1 MRRPS
6 KQLELPRPPTWGGTR
21 LGAGRKL
28 VAPRPSPSHDVRE
41 PHEAR
46 CPVLVTLRA
55 HATIPSLR
63 SERIF
68 PAIRRAISA
77 SMLLWFR
84 VTHFSVQRDHIH
96 LIVEGDDSRA
106 LVTGIQGLAAR
117 AAKAVNRAV
126 GRHGAVW
133 SGRYHA
139 HTLRSPTEARRGIAY
154 VLLNFRKHLRATAAI
169 DPRSS
174 GPWFD
179 GWRSQQ
185 PALERERPVATPRTW
200 LGSVGWR
207 RAGSGIGAEEVGG
220 PRVRSSSRRSRSRR
234 R

>member
-6 KQLELPRPPTWGGTR
+6 KQLELPRAPTWGGAR
-21 LGAGRKL
+21 PGAGRKL
-28 VAPRPSPSHDVRE
+28 VAPRPSPSHDARE

-46 CPVLVTLRA
+46 CPVLVTLRT
-55 HATIPSLR
+55 HAAIPSLR

-68 PAIRRAISA
+68 PAICRAISA

-84 VTHFSVQRDHIH
+84 VTHFSIQRDHVH

-106 LVTGIQGLAAR
+106 LTTGIQGLAAR
-117 AAKAVNRAV
+117 AAKAVNRAA
-126 GRHGAVW
+126 GRSGPVW

-154 VLLNFRKHLRATAAI
+154 VLLNFRKHLRATTAV

-179 GWRSQQ
+179 GWRSQP
-185 PALERERPVATPRTW
+185 PALEHGRPVAAPRTW
-200 LGSVGWR
+200 LGSVGWL
-207 RAGSGIGAEEVGG
+207 RAGGGIHAEEVGG
-220 PRVRSSSRRSRSRR
+220 VTARASSRRSRSRR